1 MSKEESRALPP
12 GSLLRAAHLLAL
24 DMKRSLQETLAALES
39 AAVDMRAGDSGLVGV
54 LQLIG
59 SESAPELS
67 GPMGD
72 DLGEDFDFDSNL
84 TT

>member
-1 MSKEESRALPP
+1 MSREESRALPP

-24 DMKRSLQETLAALES
+24 DMKESLRETLAALGSAEVDTRDGAFES
-39 AAVDMRAGDSGLVGV
+39 VGV
-54 LQLIG
+54 LRLVG

-67 GPMGD
+67 DPMGE
-72 DLGEDFDFDSNL
+72 DLGEDFDFDGNL